1 MITLDILEQRLLP
14 SPYFDACLVCL
25 FSIIINP
32 IFICTI
38 KTLRVSIKSI
48 NRFGESY
55 TGKWQSQTNKINQS
69 IINKIYKHIY
79 IPFFPLHTYLHLYII
94 RKTIMIN
101 RCCEKD
107 TAL

>member
-48 NRFGESY
+48 NRFGDDHKLNQKSD
-55 TGKWQSQTNKINQS
+55 WQKSN
-69 IINKIYKHIY
+69 
-79 IPFFPLHTYLHLYII
+79 
-94 RKTIMIN
+94 
-101 RCCEKD
+101 
-107 TAL
+107 